1 MSVRKNAFETLVGVL
16 VVAVA
21 AGFLFFA
28 YTSRESDNINGYDLK
43 AGFNSADGI
52 NTGTDIF
59 LHGVRIGTVSSMGLD
74 PKTFLPVV
82 HLSIR
87 EKVRLPSDSSV
98 KITTPGLLG
107 GSYLAIQP
115 GSSGKMLTAGASIRT
130 IQGSAGLSGLIDH
143 ITSSNS
149 GSK

>member
-1 MSVRKNAFETLVGVL
+1 MRKNGLETLVGIL
-16 VVAVA
+16 VVAAV

-28 YTSRESDNINGYDLK
+28 YTSRESASINGYDLE

-52 NTGTDIF
+52 AAGTDIF
-59 LHGVRIGTVSSMGLD
+59 LHGVKVGTVSSMGLD
-74 PKTFLPVV
+74 ARTFHPVV

-87 EKVRLPSDSSV
+87 ENVRIPSDSSV

-115 GSSGKMLTAGASIRT
+115 GNSGRMLAGGATIRT

-143 ITSSNS
+143 ITNS